1 MHTHLARL
9 GVARKDSSRQEATV
23 RIRGMHCATCSD
35 TVREALE
42 SLKGVEGARVNL
54 ATEKATL
61 VYDPKIVSMQDIE
74 SVIKGSGYEVAKDE
88 LTLTV
93 GGMHCATCALT
104 IEDALK
110 AVPGVRDARVNFAL
124 GRAAVDYDASIVS
137 EAEMRKTVEE
147 SGYKVLEV
155 QGVLAERLARKRELQ
170 EGFRALLIA
179 ATFTVPLAVISMSY
193 DLWPEGLMGE
203 SLRNYLLLALAT
215 PVQFYAGLRYYKGT
229 YWALRNRRAN
239 MDTLVVMGTSAAWG
253 YSLIVT
259 LFPEAVG
266 SMHVYFETS
275 AVIITLVLAGKYLEL
290 RSRGATSEAIVRLM
304 DLQPPKA
311 NVERDGTEVEV
322 GAEDLVEGDVVIV
335 RPGER
340 IPVDGD
346 VLSGES
352 GVDESLVTGE
362 SIPMEKGAGSQV
374 TGGTVNIGGVLRVRA
389 TRVGRNT
396 TLAQIVRLVEDAQS
410 TKAPI
415 ERVADTVSG
424 YFVPAVIAVAISSFL
439 FWYILG
445 SQLWDVGDALTFS
458 LTVMVAVLV
467 IACPCAL
474 GLATPTAIV
483 VGTGRGAQ
491 MGVLI
496 KDAAAL
502 ETAHRLTTVIF
513 DKTGTLTK
521 GEPKVVRTE
530 PANGMDE
537 AELLYLAGSAE
548 KGSEHVLSRAVITAA
563 EEAGVSLEQPEKSS
577 VVPGEG
583 ITSDVKGRLVS
594 VGNRRMLERLGI
606 QTGEMEAAMQDME
619 AQGMTAMACAV
630 DGNLAGILGV
640 ADTLKPDARDTIS
653 SLKNMGLKVVMLTG
667 DNERTA
673 KAIAGEAGIDEFRA
687 QVLPADKAGAVES
700 YQRSGQVVAMVGDG
714 INDAP
719 ALAKADIGVALGSGT
734 DIALESGNI
743 VLVGGELKGVV
754 NAVKLSKQTF
764 RKIRQNL
771 FWALFYNTASIPIAA
786 GLLYPLT
793 GWLLSPMIAAGAMAF
808 SSVSVVA
815 NASLLKRY
823 RP

>member
-1 MHTHLARL
+1 MAKPSTR
-9 GVARKDSSRQEATV
+9 RQEATV
-23 RIRGMHCATCSD
+23 RIEGMHCATCSD

-42 SLKGVEGARVNL
+42 ALRGVEDARVNL
-54 ATEKATL
+54 ATEKATF
-61 VYDPKIVSMQDIE
+61 VYDPSIVSMEDVE
-74 SVIKGSGYEVAKDE
+74 RAVRDSGYDVARDE

-104 IEDALK
+104 IEEALK
-110 AVPGVRDARVNFAL
+110 AVPGVRDAKVNFAL
-124 GRAAVDYDASIVS
+124 GKASVDYDASVAS
-137 EAEMRKTVEE
+137 EAQLKGAVEE

-155 QGVLAERLARKRELQ
+155 QGVLAEQIARKKELK
-170 EGFRALLIA
+170 EGFGALVIA
-179 ATFTVPLAVISMSY
+179 AVFSIPVAVISMSY
-193 DLWPEGLMGE
+193 DFWPPGLMDE
-203 SLRNYLLLALAT
+203 SLRNFVLLALAT
-215 PVQFYAGLRYYKGT
+215 PVQFYAGLRYYRGT

-239 MDTLVVMGTSAAWG
+239 MDTLVVMGTSAAWA

-266 SMHVYFETS
+266 SMHVYFDTS

-290 RSRGATSEAIVRLM
+290 RSRGATSEAIVKLM
-304 DLQPPKA
+304 NLQPPKA
-311 NVERDGTEVEV
+311 AVERGGAEVEV
-322 GAEDLVEGDVVIV
+322 GAEDLVEGDIVIV

-340 IPVDGD
+340 IPVDGE
-346 VLSGES
+346 VVGGES
-352 GVDESLVTGE
+352 AVDESLVTGE
-362 SIPMEKGAGSQV
+362 SIPREKVSGSQV
-374 TGGTVNIGGVLRVRA
+374 TGGTVNMGGVLRVRA

-396 TLAQIVRLVEDAQS
+396 TLAQIVKLVEDAQS

-424 YFVPAVIAVAISSFL
+424 YFVPAVIAAALSSFI
-439 FWYILG
+439 FWYFVG

-496 KDAAAL
+496 KDASAL

-513 DKTGTLTK
+513 DKTGTLTR
-521 GEPKVVRTE
+521 GEPKVVRLE
-530 PANGMDE
+530 PVEGKAE
-537 AELLYLAGSAE
+537 SELLFLAGSAE

-563 EEAGVSLEQPEKSS
+563 EESGVSLETPQKSS

-583 ITSDVKGRLVS
+583 ITSEVRGRHVS
-594 VGNRRMLERLGI
+594 VGNRRMLDRLGVK
-606 QTGEMEAAMQDME
+606 TGTLEMTMQEMEAE
-619 AQGMTAMACAV
+619 GMTAVACAA
-630 DGNLAGILGV
+630 DGELVGLLGV
-640 ADTLKPDARDTIS
+640 ADTLKPDAREAIS
-653 SLKNMGLKVVMLTG
+653 SLRAIGLKVVMLTG

-673 KAIAGEAGIDEFRA
+673 RAIAGQAGINEFRA
-687 QVLPADKAGAVES
+687 QVLPADKAGAVEA
-700 YQRSGQVVAMVGDG
+700 YQSAGEVVAMVGDG

-719 ALAKADIGVALGSGT
+719 ALAKANIGIALGSGT

-743 VLVGGELKGVV
+743 VLVGEDLRGVV
-754 NAVKLSKQTF
+754 NAIKLSKQTF

-786 GLLYPLT
+786 GVLYPLT

-808 SSVSVVA
+808 SSVSVVT